1 MSREFVYASKRDLC
15 PVCDRDHGCKIF
27 CDGKVWCLRVTT
39 QSDAPPNY
47 RVVGFLNNGM
57 GASLV
62 PRSDDDDPEYR
73 RKRAFQEEK
82 LQRQQQR
89 QLSTLSIEQRDKAI
103 RRMHSQIGL
112 SKSDRNL
119 LKQTRGMS
127 DEQIDRGLYFSLAPY
142 QDLPAAIPLNFP
154 GVHSSGTTLTNK
166 YQGIACPLF
175 DPEGK
180 AIGIQYR
187 ITDEKA
193 DDDERYRWLR
203 NSHLPSDGKLPLT
216 FIRPASVVRKQV
228 ALIEGTGFKPQI
240 AADKLGQ
247 IVIGASGGQHAGSPQ
262 QLAKYLEAAE
272 VEGVDT
278 STLQIY
284 IDGGDVINS
293 HVLNRLSTLVDLLTS
308 WGKQVEIA
316 WWEQETKDDLDID
329 ELEDV
334 SAISY
339 IPVEQFQPL
348 QQFKASL
355 FQAEKEAK
363 QQQKQLK
370 DDKIERAWQ
379 KLTSLSASPWKR
391 INKPQL
397 VPSDLA
403 DWEKGHIYLVV
414 SAKGTGKTKSIK
426 SVVDKFSNAIAPN
439 ARRSLARTLAHNLD
453 LTHLDD
459 LKSFTGSLK
468 VSCCLDSLWQLSP
481 GLLRTNGVFLLDEID
496 QVLVHAFGST
506 CNKDGKRPR
515 ILKHFEACLAAAL
528 SDGLVVGM
536 SADITN
542 SEVALLQN
550 LLNSLG
556 LKSEVRIVLNE
567 YQPPKGDCYYF
578 TDEAPDGLIE
588 QLVGDLKKGKN
599 VYLIDDTK
607 NGIRGCR
614 SVAAYV
620 KSVFPALANSIV
632 EINSDNSGSDAIKA
646 YLENINEASL
656 STRLLA
662 CTPSITSGISIE
674 NGHFDVAYG
683 IFYHLPV
690 NQASQA
696 LARPRGCKLFKVWV
710 AEQGRRYEAN
720 KSLFPAEI
728 KDWYNR
734 NYNANA
740 KFLQSVLVD
749 YNPLT
754 DEWSSDWFEYQCK
767 VFAYQNLCMSDYR
780 RRLKERLKE
789 EGYSVKE
796 VDTGNKTNP
805 DLPLTWEQIS
815 LDEASEVA
823 NAELL
828 SERELESALAID
840 SPPPELLPRIR
851 KTLLLKRYG
860 EKIVDAITYDFKVGK
875 EGITHHLTGWEAL
888 YLKDKNEKWYSKLKQ
903 VYYLI
908 GAKEEAIAADYARE
922 REQLYQTEHF
932 LDSDRHK
939 RRYAGDV
946 TWNARKREARRFIG
960 LHKFLDAETW
970 YEPGDFK
977 GLKSKASK
985 FAFNFFDAIA
995 IDPTNP
1001 NLSVTQFYEALVEQL
1016 GLEIE
1021 KSEWKT
1027 ELVFDGQGRAVFNK
1041 DGTQKR
1047 KKYKLRRIG
1056 SDSWKWFEL
1065 FCEHRQTMK
1074 ERIESASE
1082 SVATPCENLYQ
1093 TGGGWNMSQS
1103 HTGQEIESD
1112 FGEPKK
1118 DATVVGVTPHQDELL
1133 SSINTF
1139 STESDC
1145 VPTTA
1150 PNLYET
1156 EVGWNTTRGIR
1167 ITRRH
1172 RRSTAVYRVTQSYTG
1187 QEIKGAFSTQKNA
1200 PAIATTSN
1208 LDESLPS
1215 TNTQTTERDD
1225 VPTTA
1230 PNLYKTEVGWN
1241 TNQSHI
1247 KQEIEGDFLPRKN
1260 EPTKNEPTKL
1270 EIHDCLK
1277 QLRQVNTAD
1286 DYWGIYEPSSQL
1298 VEEAWKLLN
1307 LPEQLRIQLLC
1318 NEGIDPLEQWLEG
1331 DRCLLWYP
1339 FAENKWGLATVKK
1352 VVRGACGFVYVLR
1365 DDGFGLHLGRDKL
1378 HLVESIRP

>member
-1 MSREFVYASKRDLC
+1 MSRDFVYASKRSLC
-15 PVCDRDHGCKIF
+15 PICDRDHGCKLF
-27 CDGKVWCLRVTT
+27 SDGKVWCLRVTS
-39 QSDAPPNY
+39 QSDVPPNY

-62 PRSDDDDPEYR
+62 PCTDNDDPEYR
-73 RKRAFQEEK
+73 RKRASQEEK
-82 LQRQQQR
+82 IQQAQQR
-89 QLSTLSIEQRDKAI
+89 QLSSLSIEQRDKAI

-112 SKSDRNL
+112 SRSDRAN
-119 LKQTRGMS
+119 LKQSRGMS
-127 DEQIDRGLYFSLAPY
+127 DEQIERGLYFSLAPY

-154 GVHSSGTTLTNK
+154 GVHPSGRTLTNK

-175 DPEGK
+175 DSEGK
-180 AIGIQYR
+180 AIAIQIR
-187 ITDEKA
+187 ITDEKV
-193 DDDERYRWLR
+193 EGGRYRWLK
-203 NSHLPSDGKLPLT
+203 NSHLPNGELPLT
-216 FIRPASVVRKQV
+216 FIRPDGVVRKHL
-228 ALIEGTGFKPQI
+228 ALVEGTGFKPQL

-247 IVIGASGGQHAGSPQ
+247 IVIGASGGQHALSPQ
-262 QLAKYLEAAE
+262 QLGEYLLAASTM
-272 VEGVDT
+272 GVDV
-278 STLQIY
+278 SCIQIY
-284 IDGGDVINS
+284 PDAGDIVNP
-293 HVLNRLSTLVDLLTS
+293 HVMKRLVNLVDLLKS

-316 WWEQETKDDLDID
+316 WWGQETKEEPDID
-329 ELEDV
+329 ELDDV
-334 SAISY
+334 GAIAY
-339 IPVEQFQPL
+339 IPVDQFQPL
-348 QQFKASL
+348 QEFKASL
-355 FQAEKEAK
+355 FQAEEEFQLK
-363 QQQKQLK
+363 QKQLK
-370 DDKIERAWQ
+370 DDKIETIWQ
-379 KLTSLSASPWKR
+379 KLTSLTATPWKR

-397 VPSDLA
+397 EPSDFA
-403 DWEKGHIYLVV
+403 DWEKGHFYLVV
-414 SAKGTGKTKSIK
+414 AAKGTGKTKSIK

-459 LKSFTGSLK
+459 LKNFTGSLK

-481 GLLRTNGVFLLDEID
+481 GVLRTNGIFLLDEID

-536 SADITN
+536 SADITD

-556 LKSEVRIVLNE
+556 LKSEVRIVKNE
-567 YQPPKGDCYYF
+567 YQPPKDDCYYF
-578 TDEAPDGLIE
+578 TDETPDGLIDQTIE
-588 QLVGDLKKGKN
+588 DLRKGKN

-620 KSVFPALANSIV
+620 KSVLPAIANQIT

-710 AEQGRRYEAN
+710 APQGRRYEAN

-728 KDWYNR
+728 KAWYNR

-754 DEWSSDWFEYQCK
+754 DEWTSHWFDYQCK
-767 VFAYQNLCMSDYR
+767 VFAYQNLCMTDYR
-780 RRLKERLKE
+780 SRMKERLE
-789 EGYSVKE
+789 SEGYKVKE
-796 VDTGNKTNP
+796 ISTGNKTNP

-815 LDEASEVA
+815 LDEATEVA
-823 NAELL
+823 QAELL
-828 SERELESALAID
+828 SDRELDAALAID

-860 EKIVDAITYDFKVGK
+860 EKIVEAIAYDFRVGK
-875 EGITHHLTGWEAL
+875 EGTVHHLTGWEAL
-888 YLKDKNEKWYSKLKQ
+888 YLKDKNEKWYGKLKQ
-903 VYYLI
+903 AYYLI

-922 REQLYQTEHF
+922 KEQLYQTEHF
-932 LDSDRHK
+932 LDEDRHK

-960 LHKFLDAETW
+960 LHKFLDTETW

-977 GLKSKASK
+977 LLKSKAAK
-985 FAFNFFDAIA
+985 FAFNFFDALA

-1001 NLSVTQFYEALVEQL
+1001 NLSVTQFYEALIEQL
-1016 GLEIE
+1016 GLDVE

-1027 ELVFDGQGRAVFNK
+1027 ELVFDGQGKAVLNK

-1056 SDSWKWFEL
+1056 SESWKWFEL
-1065 FCEHRQTMK
+1065 FCEHRTEMK
-1074 ERIESASE
+1074 ERRVPTEETSSD
-1082 SVATPCENLYQ
+1082 SVPATAKNLYEIE
-1093 TGGGWNMSQS
+1093 GGWNITQFN
-1103 HTGQEIESD
+1103 TGQGIEGDFSAQKLEEEIAAEFPNVNESS
-1112 FGEPKK
+1112 
-1118 DATVVGVTPHQDELL
+1118 
-1133 SSINTF
+1133 SSI
-1139 STESDC
+1139 
-1145 VPTTA
+1145 
-1150 PNLYET
+1150 
-1156 EVGWNTTRGIR
+1156 
-1167 ITRRH
+1167 
-1172 RRSTAVYRVTQSYTG
+1172 
-1187 QEIKGAFSTQKNA
+1187 
-1200 PAIATTSN
+1200 
-1208 LDESLPS
+1208 
-1215 TNTQTTERDD
+1215 NTQTTESND
-1225 VPTTA
+1225 VPTT
-1230 PNLYKTEVGWN
+1230 PKNLYKSEGGWN
-1241 TNQSHI
+1241 INQNQTE
-1247 KQEIEGDFLPRKN
+1247 QEIEGDFSPRKN
-1260 EPTKNEPTKL
+1260 EPINL
-1270 EIHDCLK
+1270 EIQDCLK
-1277 QLRQVNTAD
+1277 QLRQVKTAD
-1286 DYWGIYEPSSQL
+1286 DYWGIYEQNSQL
-1298 VEEAWKLLN
+1298 VEEAWKLLSP
-1307 LPEQLRIQLLC
+1307 PEQLRIQQIC
-1318 NEGIDPLEQWLEG
+1318 DEGVDPLEQWLEG
-1331 DRCLLWYP
+1331 DRVWLWHP
-1339 FAENKWGLATVKK
+1339 FAENKWGLATIKQ

-1365 DDGFGLHLGRDKL
+1365 DDGFGLHLGRDRLGLIAPIDQMDFGSKNN
-1378 HLVESIRP
+1378 

>member
-1 MSREFVYASKRDLC
+1 MSRDFVYASKRTLC
-15 PVCDRDHGCKIF
+15 PVCARDHGCKIF
-27 CDGKVWCLRVTT
+27 DDGKVWCLRVTS
-39 QSDAPPNY
+39 QSDVPPNY

-62 PRSDDDDPEYR
+62 PSSDDDDPEYR
-73 RKRAFQEEK
+73 RKRAKQEEK
-82 LQRQQQR
+82 LQQQQQR
-89 QLSTLSIEQRDKAI
+89 QLSNLSVEQRDKAI
-103 RRMHSQIGL
+103 RRMHSSIGL
-112 SKSDRNL
+112 SRSDRES
-119 LKQTRGMS
+119 LKQTRGMT
-127 DEQIDRGLYFSLAPY
+127 DEQIERGLYFSLAPY

-154 GVHSSGTTLTNK
+154 GVHSSGRTLTNK

-175 DPEGK
+175 DPDGK

-193 DDDERYRWLR
+193 DADERYRWLN

-216 FIRPASVVRKQV
+216 FIRPDGVVRKQV
-228 ALIEGTGFKPQI
+228 ALVEGTGFKPQI

-262 QLAKYLEAAE
+262 QLAKYLEAA
-272 VEGVDT
+272 VCEGVDT
-278 STLQIY
+278 STVQIY

-293 HVLNRLSTLVDLLTS
+293 HVLNRLSTLVDLLKS

-316 WWEQETKDDLDID
+316 WWGQQTKDDPDID
-329 ELEDV
+329 ELDDV
-334 SAISY
+334 GAIAY
-339 IPVEQFQPL
+339 IPVEQFEPL
-348 QQFKASL
+348 QEFRVNL
-355 FQAEKEAK
+355 FQAEKEVK
-363 QQQKQLK
+363 SKQKQLK
-370 DDKIERAWQ
+370 DDKIEKEWQ
-379 KLTSLSASPWKR
+379 KLTSLSASPWKK

-397 VPSDLA
+397 EPSDFA

-439 ARRSLARTLAHNLD
+439 ARRSLARTLAHNLE

-459 LKSFTGSLK
+459 LKNFTGSLK

-481 GLLRTNGVFLLDEID
+481 GVLRTNGVFLLDEID

-536 SADITN
+536 SADITD

-550 LLNSLG
+550 LLNSLN
-556 LKSEVRIVLNE
+556 LNSEIRIVLNE
-567 YQPPKGDCYYF
+567 YQPPKDDCYYF
-578 TDEAPDGLIE
+578 TDETPDGLIDQTIE
-588 QLVGDLKKGKN
+588 DLRKGRN

-620 KSVFPALANSIV
+620 KSVLPALANSIV
-632 EINSDNSGSDAIKA
+632 EINSDNSGSNEIKV

-720 KSLFPAEI
+720 KSLFPGEI
-728 KDWYNR
+728 KNWYNR

-754 DEWSSDWFEYQCK
+754 DEWTSHWFDYQCK
-767 VFAYQNLCMSDYR
+767 VFAYQNLCMTDYR
-780 RRLKERLKE
+780 SRMKERLKR
-789 EGYSVKE
+789 EGYKVKE
-796 VDTGNKTNP
+796 ISSGNKTNP

-815 LDEASEVA
+815 LSEATEVA

-828 SERELESALAID
+828 SDRELDAALSLD
-840 SPPPELLPRIR
+840 TPPPELLPRIR

-860 EKIVDAITYDFKVGK
+860 EKIVDVITYDFRVGK
-875 EGITHHLTGWEAL
+875 EGIVHHLTGWEAL
-888 YLKDKNEKWYSKLKQ
+888 YLKDKNEKWYGKLKQ
-903 VYYLI
+903 AYYLMA
-908 GAKEEAIAADYARE
+908 GKEEAIAADYARE
-922 REQLYQTEHF
+922 KEQLYQTEHF
-932 LDSDRHK
+932 LDSERHK

-960 LHKFLDAETW
+960 LHKFLDVETW
-970 YEPGDFK
+970 YSPGDFK
-977 GLKSKASK
+977 VLKSKASK

-1001 NLSVTQFYEALVEQL
+1001 NLSITQFYEALVEQL
-1016 GLEIE
+1016 GLDVE

-1027 ELVFDGQGRAVFNK
+1027 ELVFDGQGQPVFNK

-1047 KKYKLRRIG
+1047 KKYKLRRIN
-1056 SDSWKWFEL
+1056 SDSWKLFEM
-1065 FCEHRQTMK
+1065 FCEHRRAMK
-1074 ERIESASE
+1074 EKRGVEQETTSDP
-1082 SVATPCENLYQ
+1082 VPTPAENLYQ
-1093 TGGGWNMSQS
+1093 IEGGWNTNQKQTEPRVEGDLESQKMETNLAANAQLRTS
-1103 HTGQEIESD
+1103 QLDSSD
-1112 FGEPKK
+1112 E
-1118 DATVVGVTPHQDELL
+1118 QLI
-1133 SSINTF
+1133 SINTQ
-1139 STESDC
+1139 
-1145 VPTTA
+1145 A
-1150 PNLYET
+1150 
-1156 EVGWNTTRGIR
+1156 
-1167 ITRRH
+1167 
-1172 RRSTAVYRVTQSYTG
+1172 
-1187 QEIKGAFSTQKNA
+1187 
-1200 PAIATTSN
+1200 
-1208 LDESLPS
+1208 
-1215 TNTQTTERDD
+1215 TERDD
-1225 VPTTA
+1225 VPAT
-1230 PNLYKTEVGWN
+1230 PENLYETTGGWN
-1241 TNQSHI
+1241 MGQPHTG
-1247 KQEIEGDFLPRKN
+1247 QEIEGDFLPQKN
-1260 EPTKNEPTKL
+1260 EPTNL
-1270 EIHDCLK
+1270 EIQECLK
-1277 QLRQVNTAD
+1277 ELRQVSTAD
-1286 DYWGIYEPSSQL
+1286 DYWEVYERNSQL
-1298 VEEAWKLLN
+1298 IEEAWKRLSP
-1307 LPEQLRIQLLC
+1307 PEQLRIQLLC
-1318 NEGIDPLEQWLEG
+1318 DEGIDPLEQWKEG
-1331 DRCLLWYP
+1331 DRCLLWHP
-1339 FAENKWGLATVKK
+1339 FAENKWGLATVKQ
-1352 VVRGACGFVYVLR
+1352 VVRGACGFIYVLR
-1365 DDGFGLHLGRDKL
+1365 DDGFGLHLERNKL
-1378 HLVESIRP
+1378 HLIKPTNMS

>member
-1 MSREFVYASKRDLC
+1 M
-15 PVCDRDHGCKIF
+15 
-27 CDGKVWCLRVTT
+27 T
-39 QSDAPPNY
+39 
-47 RVVGFLNNGM
+47 
-57 GASLV
+57 
-62 PRSDDDDPEYR
+62 
-73 RKRAFQEEK
+73 
-82 LQRQQQR
+82 
-89 QLSTLSIEQRDKAI
+89 
-103 RRMHSQIGL
+103 
-112 SKSDRNL
+112 
-119 LKQTRGMS
+119 
-127 DEQIDRGLYFSLAPY
+127 DEQIERGLYFSLAPY
-142 QDLPAAIPLNFP
+142 QDLPASIPLNFP
-154 GVHSSGTTLTNK
+154 GVHSSGRTLTNK
-166 YQGIACPLF
+166 YQGIAIPLF

-193 DDDERYRWLR
+193 DADERYHWLR

-216 FIRPASVVRKQV
+216 FIRPDRVVRKHL
-228 ALIEGTGFKPQI
+228 ALVEGTGFKPLL
-240 AADKLGQ
+240 AADKLEQ
-247 IVIGASGGQHAGSPQ
+247 IVIGASGGQHSGSPQ
-262 QLAKYLEAAE
+262 QLAKYLEAAFG
-272 VEGVDT
+272 EGVDT
-278 STLQIY
+278 STVQIY

-308 WGKQVEIA
+308 WGKTVEIA
-316 WWEQETKDDLDID
+316 WWGQKTKDDPDID
-329 ELEDV
+329 ELDDV

-339 IPVEQFQPL
+339 IPVEQFEPL
-348 QQFKASL
+348 QEFRANLLASEQEFKR
-355 FQAEKEAK
+355 K
-363 QQQKQLK
+363 QKQLK
-370 DDKIERAWQ
+370 EDKIEKVWQ

-397 VPSDLA
+397 EPSDFA

-426 SVVDKFSNAIAPN
+426 SVVDKFTNAIGSAATRSVIAPN

-459 LKSFTGSLK
+459 LKNFTGSLK

-481 GLLRTNGVFLLDEID
+481 GVLRSNGIFLLDEID
-496 QVLVHAFGST
+496 QVLVHAFGAT

-528 SDGLVVGM
+528 ADGLVVGM
-536 SADITN
+536 SADITD

-550 LLNSLG
+550 LLQSLNF
-556 LKSEVRIVLNE
+556 KSEIRIVKNE
-567 YQPPKGDCYYF
+567 YQPPKEDCYYF
-578 TDEAPDGLIE
+578 TDETPDGLIDQTVE
-588 QLVGDLKKGKN
+588 DLRKGRN

-620 KSVFPALANSIV
+620 KSVLPALANSIV

-720 KSLFPAEI
+720 RSLFPGEI
-728 KDWYNR
+728 KAWYNR

-754 DEWSSDWFEYQCK
+754 DEWTSAWFEYQCK

-780 RRLKERLKE
+780 RLLKERLLG
-789 EGYSVKE
+789 EGYKVKE
-796 VDTGNKTNP
+796 ISSGNKTNP

-815 LDEASEVA
+815 LDEANEVA

-828 SERELESALAID
+828 SDRALESALAID

-888 YLKDKNEKWYSKLKQ
+888 YLKDKNEKWYGKLKQ
-903 VYYLI
+903 AYYLLV
-908 GAKEEAIAADYARE
+908 GREEAIAADYARE
-922 REQLYQTEHF
+922 KEQLYQTEHF
-932 LDSDRHK
+932 LDGDRHK

-960 LHKFLDAETW
+960 LHKFLDAQTW
-970 YEPGDFK
+970 HSPGDFK

-985 FAFNFFDAIA
+985 FAFNFFDATA
-995 IDPTNP
+995 IDPSNP
-1001 NLSVTQFYEALVEQL
+1001 HLSVTQFYEALVEQL

-1027 ELVFDGQGRAVFNK
+1027 ELVFDLQGKAVLNK

-1047 KKYKLRRIG
+1047 KKYKLRRIN
-1056 SDSWKWFEL
+1056 SESWKWFEM
-1065 FCEHRQTMK
+1065 FCEHRRAMK
-1074 ERIESASE
+1074 ERR
-1082 SVATPCENLYQ
+1082 ENP
-1093 TGGGWNMSQS
+1093 
-1103 HTGQEIESD
+1103 E
-1112 FGEPKK
+1112 
-1118 DATVVGVTPHQDELL
+1118 
-1133 SSINTF
+1133 
-1139 STESDC
+1139 
-1145 VPTTA
+1145 
-1150 PNLYET
+1150 ET
-1156 EVGWNTTRGIR
+1156 I
-1167 ITRRH
+1167 
-1172 RRSTAVYRVTQSYTG
+1172 
-1187 QEIKGAFSTQKNA
+1187 
-1200 PAIATTSN
+1200 
-1208 LDESLPS
+1208 
-1215 TNTQTTERDD
+1215 
-1225 VPTTA
+1225 
-1230 PNLYKTEVGWN
+1230 
-1241 TNQSHI
+1241 
-1247 KQEIEGDFLPRKN
+1247 
-1260 EPTKNEPTKL
+1260 
-1270 EIHDCLK
+1270 
-1277 QLRQVNTAD
+1277 
-1286 DYWGIYEPSSQL
+1286 
-1298 VEEAWKLLN
+1298 
-1307 LPEQLRIQLLC
+1307 
-1318 NEGIDPLEQWLEG
+1318 
-1331 DRCLLWYP
+1331 
-1339 FAENKWGLATVKK
+1339 
-1352 VVRGACGFVYVLR
+1352 
-1365 DDGFGLHLGRDKL
+1365 
-1378 HLVESIRP
+1378 

>member
-1 MSREFVYASKRDLC
+1 MSREFVYASKRIVC
-15 PVCDRDHGCKIF
+15 PVCDRDHGCKLF
-27 CDGKVWCLRVTT
+27 SDGKVWCLRVTS
-39 QSDAPPNY
+39 QSDVPPNY
-47 RVVGFLNNGM
+47 RVVGFLSNGM

-62 PRSDDDDPEYR
+62 PCSDDDDPEYR
-73 RKRAFQEEK
+73 KKRASQEEK
-82 LQRQQQR
+82 IQRQQQR
-89 QLSTLSIEQRDKAI
+89 QLSSLSIEQRDSAI

-112 SKSDRNL
+112 SRSDRNL
-119 LKQTRGMS
+119 LKQTRGMTL
-127 DEQIDRGLYFSLAPY
+127 EQIDRGLYFSLAPY

-154 GVHSSGTTLTNK
+154 GVHSSGKTLTNK

-193 DDDERYRWLR
+193 DDDERYRWLS

-216 FIRPASVVRKQV
+216 FIRPDRVVRKHL
-228 ALIEGTGFKPQI
+228 ALVEGTGFKPQL

-247 IVIGASGGQHAGSPQ
+247 IVIGASGGQHSGSPQ
-262 QLAKYLEAAE
+262 QLTEYLKAAAAMGID
-272 VEGVDT
+272 V
-278 STLQIY
+278 SSIQIY
-284 IDGGDVINS
+284 PDAGDIVNP
-293 HVLNRLSTLVDLLTS
+293 HVMKRLVNLVDLLKS
-308 WGKQVEIA
+308 WGKTVEIA
-316 WWEQETKDDLDID
+316 WWGQQTKNDPDID
-329 ELEDV
+329 ELDDV
-334 SAISY
+334 NAIAY
-339 IPVEQFQPL
+339 IPVDQFQPL
-348 QQFKASL
+348 TEFRANLLSS
-355 FQAEKEAK
+355 EKEAK

-370 DDKIERAWQ
+370 DDKIEEEWQ
-379 KLTSLSASPWKR
+379 KLTSLTVTPWKR

-397 VPSDLA
+397 EPSDFA
-403 DWEKGHIYLVV
+403 NWEKGQIYLIV

-459 LKSFTGSLK
+459 LKSYTGSLK

-481 GLLRTNGVFLLDEID
+481 GVLRTNGVFLLDEID
-496 QVLVHAFGST
+496 QVLVHAFGAT

-536 SADITN
+536 SADITD

-556 LKSEVRIVLNE
+556 LKSEIRIVLNE
-567 YQPPKGDCYYF
+567 YQPPKDDCYYF
-578 TDEAPDGLIE
+578 TDETPDGLIDQTIE
-588 QLVGDLKKGKN
+588 DLKKERN

-620 KSVFPALANSIV
+620 KSVLPALTNSIV

-728 KDWYNR
+728 KAWYNR

-754 DEWSSDWFEYQCK
+754 DEWTSHWFDYQCK
-767 VFAYQNLCMSDYR
+767 VFAYQNLCMTDYR
-780 RRLKERLKE
+780 SRIKERLSG
-789 EGYSVKE
+789 EGYKVKE

-815 LDEASEVA
+815 LSEASEVA
-823 NAELL
+823 VAELL
-828 SERELESALAID
+828 CDRELDSALAID

-860 EKIVDAITYDFKVGK
+860 EKIVDAIAYDFRVGK
-875 EGITHHLTGWEAL
+875 EGTTHHLTGFEAL
-888 YLKDKNEKWYSKLKQ
+888 YLKDKNEKWYGKLKQ
-903 VYYLI
+903 AYYLL
-908 GAKEEAIAADYARE
+908 GGREEAIAADYARE
-922 REQLYQTEHF
+922 KEQLYQTEHF

-946 TWNARKREARRFIG
+946 TWNARKREARRYIG
-960 LHKFLDAETW
+960 LHKFLDIETW

-977 GLKSKASK
+977 LLKSKASK
-985 FAFNFFDAIA
+985 FAFNFWDALA
-995 IDPTNP
+995 IDPSNP

-1016 GLEIE
+1016 GLDVE

-1027 ELVFDGQGRAVFNK
+1027 ELVFDGQGKAVLNK

-1056 SDSWKWFEL
+1056 SESWKWFEL
-1065 FCEHRQTMK
+1065 FCEHRREMK
-1074 ERIESASE
+1074 ERRGVEQEMACDD
-1082 SVATPCENLYQ
+1082 VPTTAKNLYKSEE
-1093 TGGGWNMSQS
+1093 GWNMTQS
-1103 HTGQEIESD
+1103 NAGQEIEGD
-1112 FGEPKK
+1112 FSP
-1118 DATVVGVTPHQDELL
+1118 
-1133 SSINTF
+1133 
-1139 STESDC
+1139 
-1145 VPTTA
+1145 
-1150 PNLYET
+1150 
-1156 EVGWNTTRGIR
+1156 
-1167 ITRRH
+1167 
-1172 RRSTAVYRVTQSYTG
+1172 
-1187 QEIKGAFSTQKNA
+1187 QKND

-1208 LDESLPS
+1208 LDEPLVS
-1215 TNTQTTERDD
+1215 TKTQITTSND
-1225 VPTTA
+1225 VPAT
-1230 PNLYKTEVGWN
+1230 PQNLYKNGVGWN
-1241 TNQSHI
+1241 TSLSETEQR
-1247 KQEIEGDFLPRKN
+1247 IEGDFSPGKN
-1260 EPTKNEPTKL
+1260 ELTNL
-1270 EIHDCLK
+1270 EIQDCLK
-1277 QLRQVNTAD
+1277 ELRQVKTAD
-1286 DYWGIYEPSSQL
+1286 DYWRIYEQSSQL
-1298 VEEAWKLLN
+1298 VEEAWKLLSP
-1307 LPEQLRIQLLC
+1307 PEQLRIQLLC
-1318 NEGIDPLEQWLEG
+1318 DEGVDPFDKWLEG
-1331 DRCLLWYP
+1331 DRVWLWHP
-1339 FAENKWGLATVKK
+1339 FAQEKWGLATVKQ
-1352 VVRGACGFVYVLR
+1352 VVRGACGFIYVLR
-1365 DDGFGLHLGRDKL
+1365 DDGFGLHLERNKL
-1378 HLVESIRP
+1378 HLIKPTNMS